1 MHTWNGDKGA
11 KDSDD
16 YGMDDGYGGNETR
29 NYTTKMQEFT
39 LRSDEEEEEEL
50 EARYTIRRGF

>member
-1 MHTWNGDKGA
+1 MHTWNGDKAA
-11 KDSDD
+11 KDIDD
-16 YGMDDGYGGNETR
+16 YKMDDGYGGNETR

-50 EARYTIRRGF
+50 EARYAIRRGF